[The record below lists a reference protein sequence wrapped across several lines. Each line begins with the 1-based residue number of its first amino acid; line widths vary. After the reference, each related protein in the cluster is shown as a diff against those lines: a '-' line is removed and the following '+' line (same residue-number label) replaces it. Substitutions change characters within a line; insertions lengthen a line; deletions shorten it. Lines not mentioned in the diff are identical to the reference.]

1 MKFDRL
7 FLPVFHILA
16 SALFMAP
23 RPAEAQSAPPV
34 QTGSAAYLRP
44 DSHQPSRNF
53 STPIGAFDGQSD
65 IGIAQVEG
73 SALYDPVANQYTIHS
88 AGYNTTYPREEFRFL
103 WKKMS
108 GDVAITAEIAFPDPE
123 GYDGR
128 KAVLAIRQG
137 LEDDSKEVLVGVY
150 GTGVFSLSQ
159 RPCEGKT
166 RRDETYR
173 VWGVPAHV
181 RPDKRAVLMP
191 RRLALEKHGDAFILY
206 VSIEG
211 EPMHPF
217 GSPLIL
223 HLDQPFYVG
232 IGFCSNLPDKSDT
245 AIFSNVAVET
255 LPRPS
260 GTPTP

>member
-1 MKFDRL
+1 MKFDCQ
-7 FLPVFHILA
+7 FLLVLSFL
-16 SALFMAP
+16 STLYWVAP
-23 RPAEAQSAPPV
+23 RPAVAQSAPPV
-34 QTGSAAYLRP
+34 QTGSATFLRP
-44 DSHQPSRNF
+44 DVHHPSRN
-53 STPIGAFDGQSD
+53 SDTPIGTFDGQSD
-65 IGIAQVEG
+65 IGSAQVEG
-73 SALYDPVANQYTIHS
+73 GALYDRAANQYTIKS
-88 AGYNTTYPREEFRFL
+88 AGYNPTYTREEFRFL

-108 GDVAITAEIAFPDPE
+108 GDVAIAADIAFPNGE

-137 LEDDSKEVLVGVY
+137 LEDDSKEAIVGVY
-150 GTGVFSLSQ
+150 GTGRFSLSQ
-159 RPCEGKT
+159 RPHEGKA
-166 RRDETYR
+166 RRDETFQ
-173 VWGVPAHV
+173 VWGAPPHA

-191 RRLALEKHGDAFILY
+191 RRMALEKHGDTFILY

-232 IGFCSNLPDKSDT
+232 IGFCSNMPDKSDT
-245 AIFSNVAVET
+245 AIFSNVAAES
-255 LPRPS
+255 LPRQS